1 MGELNNNSKFFKTD
15 NYVGLQLT
23 KNDKEQSDDKIL
35 TMINQLFDEN
45 KELMG
50 RLKNKWS
57 A

>member
-50 RLKNKWS
+50 RLKNK
-57 A
+57 